1 MSKNLRVKTSK
12 FIDETSRVSFKFNGT
27 DYFGFKGD
35 TLASALLS
43 NDVHLVGRSFK
54 YHRPRGIMTAGS
66 EEPSAIVQIN
76 NNTDLTF
83 NKLVIGITDFNELV
97 DIVESLFPI
106 DAPFS
111 KNIRYRGER
120 TVAIRQV
127 TYTIGVELGLSYSHM
142 VKVLNNR
149 HGAKVSHHSNMIHAV
164 AVVTNG
170 VQMGDRVIL
179 SVWNKIMETL
189 NSRKENFV
197 NLPNW
202 YQKKPQV

>member
-1 MSKNLRVKTSK
+1 MKRKSKKRDIGDLRAGINEDLLRLNYELNSAVNR
-12 FIDETSRVSFKFNGT
+12 FFN
-27 DYFGFKGD
+27 
-35 TLASALLS
+35 
-43 NDVHLVGRSFK
+43 N
-54 YHRPRGIMTAGS
+54 
-66 EEPSAIVQIN
+66 AIKHISTY

-83 NKLVIGITDFNELV
+83 NKLVIGIADFNELV
-97 DIVESLFPI
+97 DIVEDLFPI

-120 TVAIRQV
+120 AVAIRQV
-127 TYTIGVELGLSYSHM
+127 TYTIGIELGLSYSHM
-142 VKVLNNR
+142 VRVLNNR

-197 NLPNW
+197 NLALDH
-202 YQKKPQV
+202 V

>member
-1 MSKNLRVKTSK
+1 MKRKSKKRDIGDLRAGINEDLLRLNHELNNAVNRFFNNAVKH
-12 FIDETSRVSFKFNGT
+12 IGL
-27 DYFGFKGD
+27 Y
-35 TLASALLS
+35 
-43 NDVHLVGRSFK
+43 
-54 YHRPRGIMTAGS
+54 
-66 EEPSAIVQIN
+66 

-142 VKVLNNR
+142 VRVLNNR

-164 AVVTNG
+164 AVVTSG

-197 NLPNW
+197 NLQLEELKNERDI
-202 YQKKPQV
+202 